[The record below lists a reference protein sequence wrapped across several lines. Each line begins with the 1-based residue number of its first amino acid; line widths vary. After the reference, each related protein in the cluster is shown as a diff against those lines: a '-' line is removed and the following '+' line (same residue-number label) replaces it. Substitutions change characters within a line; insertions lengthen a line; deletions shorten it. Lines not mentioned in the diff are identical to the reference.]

1 MADRRIFHLG
11 AAGVAIATVISNVLS
26 SALVIIYLHKR
37 PDEFRFQIRNMSKI
51 GGAFVTFIF

>member
-26 SALVIIYLHKR
+26 SALVIIYLHKGR
-37 PDEFRFQIRNMSKI
+37 TNSGFR
-51 GGAFVTFIF
+51 